1 MPPPRPS
8 PAPVRSM
15 SMATCHGAQHIAAQ
29 LAIHACENALVF
41 SVNMRVN
48 SAASRALGV
57 PRAAIMR
64 AVRWPI
70 TWGAAQASSA
80 C

>member
-1 MPPPRPS
+1 M
-8 PAPVRSM
+8 
-15 SMATCHGAQHIAAQ
+15 AAQ

-48 SAASRALGV
+48 SAASRASGIA
-57 PRAAIMR
+57 PAAIIRAMR
-64 AVRWPI
+64 WAI
-70 TWGAAQASSA
+70 TWGAAQASST